1 LAEQSYVK
9 NIFDDISHRYDLAN
23 SILSGF
29 LDKVWRMHAVR
40 LLAEPRYQ
48 SILDFCAGTL
58 PLTFQLLKGRSKQVT
73 ALDLSASMLEVGRK
87 KMDAALDGKVKG
99 LVCGEGERL
108 PFRDYSFDGA
118 MAAFGVRNLEDLRAG
133 LAELHRTLKPGG
145 RLVIL
150 EFSRPEVPV
159 FSQVYKTYLFHV
171 LPRLAGFISGDRR
184 GYHYLARSIYE
195 FWDREELTAMLL
207 DAGFSPVRLKSL
219 TFGVVTIYCAD
230 KA

>member
-1 LAEQSYVK
+1 MAEQSYVK
-9 NIFDDISHRYDLAN
+9 SIFDDISNKYDLAN

-29 LDKVWRMHAVR
+29 MDRVWRMHAVR
-40 LLAEPRYQ
+40 LLAGSRYRT
-48 SILDFCAGTL
+48 ILDFCAGTL
-58 PLTFQLLKGRSKQVT
+58 PLTFQLLKNGPKRVA
-73 ALDLSASMLEVGRK
+73 ALDLSAAMLEVGRRK
-87 KMDAALDGKVKG
+87 IDLAMKDDVQG

-108 PFRDYSFDGA
+108 PFADHCFDGA

-133 LAELHRTLKPGG
+133 VAEIHRTLKPGG

-150 EFSRPEVPV
+150 EFSRPHAPV

-195 FWDREELTAMLL
+195 FWDREELTAMLME
-207 DAGFSPVRLKSL
+207 AGFSSVRLQSL
-219 TFGVVTIYCAD
+219 TLGVVTIYCAD
-230 KA
+230 K